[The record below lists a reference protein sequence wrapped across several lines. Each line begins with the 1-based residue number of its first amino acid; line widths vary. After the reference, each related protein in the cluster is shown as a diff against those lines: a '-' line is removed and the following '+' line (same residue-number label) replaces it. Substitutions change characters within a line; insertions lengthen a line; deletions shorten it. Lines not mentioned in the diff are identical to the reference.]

1 MGNPLLSP
9 DKLNATIRTLDREGK
24 LDSLFGKKQAQNIR
38 DLGELSIDI
47 YTAPPGAVNF
57 SNTASA
63 LRVALEGALT
73 FGATGIPV
81 PAVTALKEASKYVKN
96 RETKAR
102 IRKAL
107 EPIKTE
113 E

>member
-1 MGNPLLSP
+1 V
-9 DKLNATIRTLDREGK
+9 A
-24 LDSLFGKKQAQNIR
+24 LDSL
-38 DLGELSIDI
+38 
-47 YTAPPGAVNF
+47 
-57 SNTASA
+57 
-63 LRVALEGALT
+63 LT
-73 FGATGIPV
+73 FGITGV
-81 PAVTALKEASKYVKN
+81 PAPAATALREASKYVKN

>member
-1 MGNPLLSP
+1 M
-9 DKLNATIRTLDREGK
+9 NAT
-24 LDSLFGKKQAQNIR
+24 LFCACK
-38 DLGELSIDI
+38 
-47 YTAPPGAVNF
+47 
-57 SNTASA
+57 
-63 LRVALEGALT
+63 
-73 FGATGIPV
+73 
-81 PAVTALKEASKYVKN
+81 ASKYVKN